1 MKLSSLVIKPST
13 TPFFFELWAP
23 FNRQLNEAMKQ
34 FPGASN
40 RKSDTGEWRHIFGA
54 DLIPIVEE
62 VCLAIFKVKPT
73 RAFKSEREHLGAG
86 YNSDLCPYQV
96 DYVSK
101 AVTYGGAAAF
111 FDMGLGKTPAALTV
125 ARIVGGKVL
134 IVTPPRV
141 VLDFRAQIE
150 RWTNF
155 GDDQVWPHK
164 KTIGPKDAPAD
175 SDNVAILSF
184 HRLHYI
190 LKSESWQTWL
200 ADVKVVIVDEVQNFK
215 SYQAACTKNLTAVLK
230 LIPHSIRLP
239 LSGTPM
245 PDRPKDIFQALHV
258 CWPWLF
264 GPFAIPASADRDGTK
279 PPRANFRDRYLRTE
293 HNGYGLEVVGLN
305 ERYAPELKARIA
317 ACSVRATKEDW
328 AHFLPPFL
336 LHRIEVE
343 APKGRELWNEDR
355 LTETEMLAEMARLSE
370 PKAAATIDHAMDV
383 WRDESPTKLAIVAY
397 HRAVAEQIGAA
408 LRTAGLPTHLVMGG
422 MSDFDQRI
430 AAATVADEPAV
441 LVATMDSIRE
451 GLNRL
456 VCFSRFIF
464 AELYFRPASV
474 AQAMGRFHRLTSTAP
489 VTGDV
494 IFCPDTLDERIYQA
508 LSGKL
513 NQIGQLIKQGG
524 AEAAIENLG
533 GGGDDW
539 QAAFRR
545 ALE

>member
-1 MKLSSLVIKPST
+1 MKLSSIVIKPSS
-13 TPFFFELWAP
+13 TPFFFELWSP

-34 FPGASN
+34 LPGASN
-40 RKSDTGEWRHIFGA
+40 RKSDTGEWRHVFGA

-62 VCLAIFKVKPT
+62 VCEAIFKQKP
-73 RAFKSEREHLGAG
+73 AKMFGQEAREWGTALR
-86 YNSDLCPYQV
+86 PYQLEYV
-96 DYVSK
+96 DK
-101 AVTYGGAAAF
+101 ALSLGGAAAF

-125 ARIVGGKVL
+125 AKIVGGKVL
-134 IVTPPRV
+134 VITPPRV
-141 VLDFRAQIE
+141 VLDFRAQVE
-150 RWTNF
+150 RWL
-155 GDDQVWPHK
+155 GRPDVEVWPHK
-164 KTIGPKDAPAD
+164 KTIGPKDAPSDFD
-175 SDNVAILSF
+175 SVAILSF

-190 LKSESWQTWL
+190 LNSESWQSWL
-200 ADVKVVIVDEVQNFK
+200 RDVKVVIVDEVQNFK
-215 SYQAACTKNLTAVLK
+215 TYTAACTKNLTAVLK
-230 LIPHSIRLP
+230 LIPSSMRLP

-328 AHFLPPFL
+328 AHLLPPFL

-370 PKAAATIDHAMDV
+370 PKAAATIDHALTV
-383 WRDESPTKLAIVAY
+383 WRDEAPGKLAIVTY
-397 HRAVAEQIGAA
+397 HRAVAEQITAA
-408 LRTAGLPTHLVMGG
+408 LADAGLPTHLVMGG

-430 AAATVADEPAV
+430 AEATHPGEPAV

-494 IFCPDTLDERIYQA
+494 VFCPGTLDERIYA
-508 LSGKL
+508 SLSGKL

-524 AEAAIENLG
+524 AEAAIENLD

-539 QAAFRR
+539 QAAFRK